1 MDVSND
7 EVMRALT
14 KMVVEQFTASLATR
28 AREFSKT
35 LPKGTDGTMALE
47 AFASAIESTNNK
59 MYPLPPS
66 MS

>member
-28 AREFSKT
+28 AREFAKT
-35 LPKGTDGTMALE
+35 LPNGTDGPMALE
-47 AFASAIESTNNK
+47 AFASAIESTNNNL
-59 MYPLPPS
+59 YPLPPS